1 MRFVVRDIRRAFQEL
16 DPFTDEQCRG
26 YIADAYSQFSG
37 ITSGFTML
45 GVAASTALL
54 AVSCPFAMG
63 FVTFLETRVWKDPWS
78 PYPRLVG
85 VPIMFAWWLF
95 VGWTAFAFRDLG
107 LRKAIRRRL
116 AGARCSTCSY
126 SLLGLT
132 VTDGSVTCPECGLS
146 ENLHARGL
154 SAADILAPEQ

>member
-1 MRFVVRDIRRAFQEL
+1 MRFVVRDIHRAFEEL
-16 DPFTDEQCRG
+16 DPFTDEQCRC
-26 YIADAYSQFSG
+26 YVRDAYSQFSS
-37 ITSGFTML
+37 TTTGFTFL
-45 GVAASTALL
+45 GIVTSVILTL
-54 AVSCPFAMG
+54 VSCPF
-63 FVTFLETRVWKDPWS
+63 VTELVSFLQDRVWNDPWS
-78 PYPRLVG
+78 PYPLIVG
-85 VPIMFAWWLF
+85 VPFMFAWWLF

-132 VTDGSVTCPECGLS
+132 VTDGSVTCPECGHS